1 MSIINTRHK
10 RKSLIIT
17 IFLMSLVVFLL
28 FYTGLKYLDP
38 PPENGIDVVFGV
50 TSVGQGQRTS
60 PPKQEVAQPQEQ
72 PSTPTPPTPTTPT
85 EAKEEVLTQENQ
97 EEVVLPK
104 EVEKEKKKVEKKV
117 EPPKQTPS
125 PKPTETEKTKEKPQQ
140 APKPSRETTDA
151 LSNIL
156 GAADAKG
163 DASSGQGDDKQAGYK
178 GDPKGNPYANSF
190 YGSAGSGSGG
200 KGWGLNGRSLKDSG
214 LVKQNCNESGRV
226 VVQIEVNQSG
236 NVVKATPGVQG
247 TTNTHPCLMEAARE
261 TAKTYR
267 WNADK
272 NAPSSQVGFIVINF
286 KLGE

>member
-1 MSIINTRHK
+1 MSITDTRHK

-17 IFLMSLVVFLL
+17 ILLMSLVVFLL

-38 PPENGIDVVFGV
+38 PPESGIDVVFGV
-50 TSVGQGQRTS
+50 TSVGQGQRTP
-60 PPKQEVAQPQEQ
+60 PPKQEVTQHQEQ
-72 PSTPTPPTPTTPT
+72 PSEPTPPTQTTPT
-85 EAKEEVLTQENQ
+85 PVKEEVLTQENQ

-104 EVEKEKKKVEKKV
+104 EVKKEEKTDKKV
-117 EPPKQTPS
+117 EPNKDT
-125 PKPTETEKTKEKPQQ
+125 KPQKVTENQKPKEKPQQ
-140 APKPSRETTDA
+140 SPKPSKETTDA
-151 LSNIL
+151 LSNIF

-163 DASSGQGDDKQAGYK
+163 EATSGQGDDKQSGYK
-178 GDPKGNPYANSF
+178 GDPQGNPYANSF
-190 YGSAGSGSGG
+190 YGSGGSGSSG

-236 NVVKATPGVQG
+236 NVIKITPGVRG
-247 TTNTHPCLMEAARE
+247 TTNNHPCLMEAAKE

-272 NAPSSQVGFIVINF
+272 NAPISQVGFIVINF

>member
-1 MSIINTRHK
+1 MSITDTKHK

-17 IFLMSLVVFLL
+17 ILLMSLVVFLL

-38 PPENGIDVVFGV
+38 PPESGIDVVFGV
-50 TSVGQGQRTS
+50 TPAGQGQRTS

-72 PSTPTPPTPTTPT
+72 LSESTPPTQTTPNPV
-85 EAKEEVLTQENQ
+85 KEEVLTQENQ

-104 EVEKEKKKVEKKV
+104 EVKKEEKIDKKV
-117 EPPKQTPS
+117 EPNKDT
-125 PKPTETEKTKEKPQQ
+125 KPQKTAENQKPKEKPQQ
-140 APKPSRETTDA
+140 SSKPSKETTDA
-151 LSNIL
+151 LSNIF

-163 DASSGQGDDKQAGYK
+163 EATSGQGDDKQSGYK
-178 GDPKGNPYANSF
+178 GDPQGNPYANSF
-190 YGSAGSGSGG
+190 YGSGGSGSSG

-236 NVVKATPGVQG
+236 NVIKITPGVRG
-247 TTNTHPCLMEAARE
+247 TTNNHPCLMEAAKE

-272 NAPSSQVGFIVINF
+272 NAPISQVGFIVINF